1 MTAMII
7 SKNKCT
13 QAADLANR
21 LSTHSA
27 RIGIIGMGYVG
38 QPLAIAA
45 NRAGFDVTGFDIDP
59 EKVDLLNRGQQVLRT
74 IPAARI
80 QALIDTGRF
89 RATADM
95 AKLTDM
101 DVIVIC
107 VPTPLNR
114 TREPDLTY
122 VEATAR
128 TIGAHVRPG
137 QLISLESTTYPGTTR
152 EVVQPL
158 LEAGGLKVGRDIFLA
173 FSPERED
180 PGNPDFH
187 TSNIPKVV
195 GADDDASR
203 ELAGQFYASTVDK
216 IVPVSNAATAESVK
230 LVENIFRSVNIA
242 MVNELKMIFGE
253 MGIDVWDV
261 INAAKTKPFGFMP
274 FYPGPGLGGHCI
286 PIDPFYLSWK
296 AREFGVNTRFI
307 ELAGE
312 INREMPRYVIGR
324 LIDALSRR
332 KQKSLNGARILLV
345 GLAYKK
351 NVDDLRESPA
361 LVLLEMMEAQG
372 AVVDYYDPFIP
383 VVPMTREH
391 AAIAGRKSI
400 SWDKIAGY
408 DAALIATDHDDVDH
422 AALVRACDLVVDT
435 RNATARIVEGRERI
449 LQA

>member
-1 MTAMII
+1 MTAPQNLPNYAFVLSDRI
-7 SKNKCT
+7 ST
-13 QAADLANR
+13 RQ
-21 LSTHSA
+21 A

-38 QPLAIAA
+38 QPLALAA
-45 NRAGFDVTGFDIDP
+45 NLAGFDVTGFDIDP
-59 EKVDLLNRGQQVLRT
+59 IKVDRLNRGDQVLRT
-74 IPAARI
+74 IPAPRI
-80 QALIDTGRF
+80 KALLDTGRF

-95 AKLTDM
+95 AKLAEM

-107 VPTPLNR
+107 VPTPLSR

-122 VEATAR
+122 VKATAR
-128 TIGAHVRPG
+128 IIGTNIRPG
-137 QLISLESTTYPGTTR
+137 QLVSLESTTYPGTTR

-203 ELAGQFYASTVDK
+203 DLASRFYASIVDR
-216 IVPVSNAATAESVK
+216 IVAVSNAATAESVK

-253 MGIDVWDV
+253 MGISVWEV
-261 INAAKTKPFGFMP
+261 IDAAKTKPFGFMP

-312 INREMPRYVIGR
+312 INRDMPRYVMSR
-324 LIDALSRR
+324 LTDALSRR
-332 KQKSLNGARILLV
+332 KKKSLNGARILLV

-361 LVLLEMMEAQG
+361 LALLEMMEAQG
-372 AVVDYYDPFIP
+372 AIVDYYDPFIP

-391 AAIAGRKSI
+391 AVLAGRKSVAWEQI
-400 SWDKIAGY
+400 GGY
-408 DAALIATDHDDVDH
+408 DATLIATDHDDVDH
-422 AALVRACDLVVDT
+422 AALVRACELVIDT
-435 RNATARIVEGRERI
+435 RNATASVVDGRDRIVS
-449 LQA
+449 A

>member
-1 MTAMII
+1 MTAQKP
-7 SKNKCT
+7 S
-13 QAADLANR
+13 ALAGALAER
-21 LSTHSA
+21 LSARSA

-45 NRAGFDVTGFDIDP
+45 NRASFDVTGFDVDP
-59 EKVDLLNRGQQVLRT
+59 EKVTLLNRGEQVLRT
-74 IPAARI
+74 IPAA
-80 QALIDTGRF
+80 LIKGMLDTGRF
-89 RATADM
+89 RATAEM
-95 AKLTDM
+95 AKLAEM

-114 TREPDLTY
+114 TREPDLAY

-128 TIGAHVRPG
+128 TIGAHIRPG
-137 QLISLESTTYPGTTR
+137 QLVSLESTTYPGTTHD
-152 EVVQPL
+152 VVQPL
-158 LEAGGLKVGRDIFLA
+158 LEAGGLKVGQDIFLA

-180 PGNPDFH
+180 PGNPNFH

-203 ELAGQFYASTVDK
+203 GLAAQFYASTVEK

-242 MVNELKMIFGE
+242 MVNELKIIFDA
-253 MGIDVWDV
+253 MGINVWEV
-261 INAAKTKPFGFMP
+261 IDAAKTKPFGFMP

-296 AREFGVNTRFI
+296 AREYGINTRFI

-312 INREMPRYVIGR
+312 INRDMPRYVVNA
-324 LIDALSRR
+324 LVDALSRR
-332 KQKSLNGARILLV
+332 KKKSLNGARILLM

-361 LVLLEMMEAQG
+361 LILLEMMEAQG
-372 AVVDYYDPFIP
+372 AVVDFYDPFIP

-391 AAIAGRKSI
+391 AALAGRRSI
-400 SWDKIAGY
+400 AWKDIAGY
-408 DAALIATDHDDVDH
+408 DAALIATDHDGVDH
-422 AALVRACDLVVDT
+422 AALVAACDLVVDT
-435 RNATARIVEGRERI
+435 RNATAKVTDGRDRIV
-449 LQA
+449 LA

>member
-1 MTAMII
+1 MTQTQ
-7 SKNKCT
+7 NKL
-13 QAADLANR
+13 AATLAER
-21 LSTHSA
+21 LTARSA
-27 RIGIIGMGYVG
+27 AIGIIGMGYVG

-45 NRAGFDVTGFDIDP
+45 NRAGFDITGFDVDP
-59 EKVDLLNRGQQVLRT
+59 AKVTMLNRGEQVLRT
-74 IPAARI
+74 VPAAQI
-80 QALIDTGRF
+80 KALLDSGRF
-89 RATADM
+89 RSTADM
-95 AKLTDM
+95 AELAKM

-114 TREPDLTY
+114 TREPDLSY

-128 TIGAHVRPG
+128 TIGAHIRPG
-137 QLISLESTTYPGTTR
+137 QLVSLESTTYPGTTR
-152 EVVQPL
+152 DVVQPL
-158 LEAGGLKVGRDIFLA
+158 LEAGGVKVGEDIFLA

-180 PGNPDFH
+180 PGNPNFH

-203 ELAGQFYASTVDK
+203 TLASQFYASTVDK

-242 MVNELKMIFGE
+242 MVNELKVIFSE
-253 MGIDVWDV
+253 MGINVWEV
-261 INAAKTKPFGFMP
+261 IDAAKTKPFGFMP

-296 AREFGVNTRFI
+296 AREYGINTRFI

-312 INREMPRYVIGR
+312 INRDMPRYVVNT
-324 LIDALSRR
+324 LVDALSRR
-332 KQKSLNGARILLV
+332 KKKSLNGARILLS

-361 LVLLEMMEAQG
+361 LALLEMMEAQG
-372 AVVDYYDPFIP
+372 AHVDFYDPFIP

-391 AAIAGRKSI
+391 AALAGRRSI
-400 SWDKIAGY
+400 AWTDIGGY
-408 DAALIATDHDDVDH
+408 DAILIATDHDDVDH
-422 AALVRACDLVVDT
+422 GALVAACDLVVDT
-435 RNATARIVEGRERI
+435 RNATARIEAGRERI
-449 LQA
+449 VPA

>member
-1 MTAMII
+1 MTQT
-7 SKNKCT
+7 SNKL
-13 QAADLANR
+13 AAGLAQR
-21 LSTHSA
+21 LRAGSA

-45 NRAGFDVTGFDIDP
+45 NRAGFDVTGFDVDP
-59 EKVDLLNRGQQVLRT
+59 EKVTLLNRGEQVLRT
-74 IPAARI
+74 IPAA
-80 QALIDTGRF
+80 LIKGMLDTGRF

-95 AKLTDM
+95 PKLSEM
-101 DVIVIC
+101 DVIIIC

-137 QLISLESTTYPGTTR
+137 QLVSLESTTYPGTTR
-152 EVVQPL
+152 DVVQPL
-158 LEAGGLKVGRDIFLA
+158 LEAGGLKVGEDIFLA

-180 PGNPDFH
+180 PGNPNFH

-203 ELAGQFYASTVDK
+203 DLAAQFYGATVEK
-216 IVPVSNAATAESVK
+216 IVPVRDAATAESVK

-242 MVNELKMIFGE
+242 MVNELKVIFAE
-253 MGIDVWDV
+253 MGINIWDV
-261 INAAKTKPFGFMP
+261 IDAAKTKPFGFMP

-296 AREFGVNTRFI
+296 AREYGINTRFI

-312 INREMPRYVIGR
+312 INRDMPRYVIST
-324 LIDALSRR
+324 LVDALSRR
-332 KQKSLNGARILLV
+332 KKKSLNGARILLV

-361 LVLLEMMEAQG
+361 LALLEMMEAQG
-372 AVVDYYDPFIP
+372 AKVDYYDPFIP
-383 VVPMTREH
+383 LVPMTREH
-391 AAIAGRKSI
+391 ASVAGRKSI
-400 SWDKIAGY
+400 AWKDIGGY
-408 DAALIATDHDDVDH
+408 DAILIATDHDDVDH
-422 AALVRACDLVVDT
+422 AALVAACDLVVDT
-435 RNATARIVEGRERI
+435 RNATAKVADGRDRIVP
-449 LQA
+449 A

>member
-1 MTAMII
+1 MTSPKAPE
-7 SKNKCT
+7 
-13 QAADLANR
+13 QATALAEC
-21 LSTHSA
+21 LSA
-27 RIGIIGMGYVG
+27 RSARVGIIGMGYVG

-45 NRAGFDVTGFDIDP
+45 NRAGFDITGFDVDP
-59 EKVDLLNRGQQVLRT
+59 EKVTLLNRGEQVLRT
-74 IPAARI
+74 IPAA
-80 QALIDTGRF
+80 LIKEMLDTGRF

-95 AKLTDM
+95 AKLAQM
-101 DVIVIC
+101 DVIIIC

-128 TIGAHVRPG
+128 TIGAHIRPG
-137 QLISLESTTYPGTTR
+137 QLVSLESTTYPGTTR
-152 EVVQPL
+152 DIVQPL
-158 LEAGGLKVGRDIFLA
+158 LEAGGLKVGQDIFLA

-180 PGNPDFH
+180 PGNPNFH

-203 ELAGQFYASTVDK
+203 SLAALFYSATVDT
-216 IVPVSNAATAESVK
+216 IVPVRDAATAESVK

-242 MVNELKMIFGE
+242 MVNELKVIFAE
-253 MGIDVWDV
+253 MGINIWDV
-261 INAAKTKPFGFMP
+261 IDAAKTKPFGFMP

-296 AREFGVNTRFI
+296 AREYGINTRFI

-312 INREMPRYVIGR
+312 INRDMPRYVITT
-324 LIDALSRR
+324 LVDALSRR
-332 KQKSLNGARILLV
+332 KKKSLNGARILLI

-361 LVLLEMMEAQG
+361 LALLEMMEAQG

-383 VVPMTREH
+383 LVPITREH
-391 AAIAGRKSI
+391 ASVAGRRSI
-400 SWDKIAGY
+400 AWKDIAGY
-408 DAALIATDHDDVDH
+408 DAALIATNHDDVDWN
-422 AALVRACDLVVDT
+422 ALVAACDLVVDT
-435 RNATARIVEGRERI
+435 RNATAQVLDDRDRIV
-449 LQA
+449 LA